1 MLLFGGH
8 CFGPLHPIHS
18 IVVNSVWYAAALP
31 LRRPASTDNNETD
44 GGDEVHALLSTD
56 GIARVCHRSLNGL
69 VAALRHLCPS
79 LSTGQ
84 VMWNF
89 FSAGADLTA
98 AIALANGTSKSS
110 AVRVVALQGHDAFNV
125 AAEAAHHPSP
135 ATFALFV
142 SSVLPAVNR
151 KHNVVQL
158 LIMKNAL
165 ATRHINYLSNV

>member
-1 MLLFGGH
+1 MDAIGQEDH
-8 CFGPLHPIHS
+8 E
-18 IVVNSVWYAAALP
+18 AAAAGHHPPILP
-31 LRRPASTDNNETD
+31 RCHLAAAPAELRWTS
-44 GGDEVHALLSTD
+44 
-56 GIARVCHRSLNGL
+56 GIARVCHRSLDGL

-110 AVRVVALQGHDAFNV
+110 AVRVIASRGHDAFNV
-125 AAEAAHHPSP
+125 AADAARHPSP